1 MDRVLA
7 RWLWLSLA
15 VVASPVFAQAPAGAE
30 QYQQALAAAEQ
41 LTTLVQT
48 ALEPNAPK
56 LSPSEQAEKRELLTT
71 SMQTFTTQLQA
82 AADLGFAP
90 AQLQLAHTL
99 RTQAYAKGADRI
111 AIKAQSCEW
120 LNKAADNGLLIAVL
134 GISVSCS
141 NPADLKDFSK
151 VLSAQREHQQQL
163 AAALNR
169 PDPYADYYPLKAY
182 QLVECFEMEANPL
195 DENLNAF
202 ERLQA
207 GQPPELSLEETQAEA
222 YFQLARHADKAEAAP
237 LLAKAEALGCSSV
250 AFATEQKRVN
260 KSK

>member
-1 MDRVLA
+1 MDRALA
-7 RWLWLSLA
+7 PWLWLSLA
-15 VVASPVFAQAPAGAE
+15 VVASPVVAQAPAGAE

-56 LSPSEQAEKRELLTT
+56 LSPSEQAEKRELLTST
-71 SMQTFTTQLQA
+71 LQTFTTQLQA
-82 AADLGFAP
+82 AADVGFAP

-99 RTQAYAKGADRI
+99 RTQAYAQGADRV

-134 GISVSCS
+134 GKSLSCIDPNEIRDIEKLLS
-141 NPADLKDFSK
+141 N
-151 VLSAQREHQQQL
+151 QRERQQQL
-163 AAALNR
+163 AAAVDR

-182 QLVECFEMEANPL
+182 QTPGCFEREADPL
-195 DENLNAF
+195 DETLSPF

-207 GQPPELSLEETQAEA
+207 GQPPELTLEQTQAEA

-237 LLAKAEALGCSSV
+237 LLAKAETLGCASV
-250 AFATEQKRVN
+250 AFATEQRLVN
-260 KSK
+260 KSQ